1 VDARP
6 APYLDLELVCGV
18 PYKQYYEVFIHTFA
32 TALYGTVSPLTSY
45 CTTMNLLLRSLTH
58 GQGTRIPPQVACGGR

>member
-18 PYKQYYEVFIHTFA
+18 PGLQGA
-32 TALYGTVSPLTSY
+32 D
-45 CTTMNLLLRSLTH
+45 NSLKT
-58 GQGTRIPPQVACGGR
+58 